1 MKINTILRTACGA
14 AFLASA
20 AVSTSAMATAHLESP
35 AAAIQI
41 SSYGLP
47 SPVLF
52 YTGSVCSNQHLNL
65 DDSASVDVQKL
76 LWSVVLSA
84 KSTGS
89 KLSFDYDYN
98 GDACI
103 IRSFSVMGS

>member
-1 MKINTILRTACGA
+1 MNKNTILKTACGA
-14 AFLASA
+14 AILGSA
-20 AVSTSAMATAHLESP
+20 AVSISAMATAHLESP

-41 SSYGLP
+41 SSYGLV

-65 DDSASVDVQKL
+65 DDSASVDAQKL
-76 LWSVVLSA
+76 LWAVVLAA
-84 KSTGS
+84 KSTGG

-98 GDACI
+98 GDVCI
-103 IRSFSVMGS
+103 IRSFSVTGS